1 MIKAIVARLAGVNLL
16 PWGIGAAVLVI
27 GGLTALWRIEAAQR
41 DAAELRLTAVQEHLA
56 TAQAA
61 IADRDAVMGAM
72 DRQAKAVRD
81 LQDELEPTR
90 RVIYAA
96 PRSTECVA
104 SPVVRAGLDSMR
116 AARAARA
123 ASSGA
128 GTRRGPA
135 DLPAAPAGA
144 GDRTGR

>member
-1 MIKAIVARLAGVNLL
+1 MIKAALAWFSGVNVL
-16 PWGIGAAVLVI
+16 PWGIGAAVLI
-27 GGLTALWRIEAAQR
+27 IAGLTALWRIEAGQR

-61 IADRDAVMGAM
+61 IADRDAVMAAM
-72 DRQAKAVRD
+72 DRQAQAVRA
-81 LQDELEPTR
+81 LQDEIEPTR

-123 ASSGA
+123 AAARTGA
-128 GTRRGPA
+128 RAGPA
-135 DLPAAPAGA
+135 DLPAAPGGA
-144 GDRTGR
+144 VDRTGR